1 MRLLVTGGAGFMGSD
16 FIRFV
21 LGEGPGR
28 AGSGAGAQGGSGPGA
43 AVTHVINLDA
53 LTYAGNPRNVQAV
66 ADDPRYRFVRGDIC
80 DPALVEELV
89 AEVDAV
95 VHFAAESHVD
105 RSIQG
110 DAVFVRTNVEGTRTL
125 LAAARWAGVKRFV
138 HVSTDEVY
146 GHLPWRDPV
155 AEPTERALERF
166 RAGEEGA
173 SPFFTEKTPLGPRS
187 PYSASKAASDL
198 LALAYHRTWGLPV
211 VVTRASNNYGPC
223 QYPEKLIP
231 LMVTRA
237 MAGKP
242 LPVYGDGLYVRDWL
256 HVRDHSRGV
265 WAALERGGEG
275 EVYNLGGLSE
285 RTNLQVVR
293 GILRALGKDQDLIE
307 SAEDRPGHDRRYA
320 MDPGKAEGEL
330 GWRPEVGFEEGL
342 EGTIEWYGGNGG
354 WWG

>member
-1 MRLLVTGGAGFMGSD
+1 VKLLVTGGCGFMGSD
-16 FIRFV
+16 FVRYV
-21 LGEGPGR
+21 LGEEGPEGV
-28 AGSGAGAQGGSGPGA
+28 ADL
-43 AVTHVINLDA
+43 INLDA
-53 LTYAGNPRNVQAV
+53 LTYAGNPRNLEAV
-66 ADDPRYRFVRGDIC
+66 ADDPRYTFVHGDIC
-80 DPALVEELV
+80 GAEFVEGLMDG
-89 AEVDAV
+89 VDAV

-125 LAAARWAGVKRFV
+125 LAAARGAGVPRFV

-146 GHLPWRDPV
+146 GHLPWRDP
-155 AEPTERALERF
+155 ATEATERALERF
-166 RAGEEGA
+166 RAGEAGA
-173 SPFFTEKTPLGPRS
+173 SPFFTETTPLGPRS

-198 LALAYHRTWGLPV
+198 LALAYHRTHGLPV
-211 VVTRASNNYGPC
+211 VITRASNNYGPC

-231 LMVTRA
+231 LMVTQA
-237 MAGKP
+237 MASEP

-265 WAALERGGEG
+265 WAALERGGAG

-293 GILRALGKDQDLIE
+293 GILAAVGKDEDLVRFV
-307 SAEDRPGHDRRYA
+307 EDRPGHDRRYA
-320 MDPGKAEGEL
+320 MDPGKAEREL
-330 GWRPEVGFEEGL
+330 GWRPETVFEVGLAE
-342 EGTIEWYGGNGG
+342 TVWWYRQNGG